1 MTSLFTARRRAEEF
15 ADAVDS
21 RTPLAGVRDAEADQ
35 LLALVRELQA
45 QPTVEPR
52 PEFRTD
58 LRERLMTEARTSL
71 HRDNAA
77 LTLPARPRGSR
88 ERRLAAAASVLV
100 LVGGTAGMA
109 AAAQDALPG
118 QALYP
123 VKRGIEQAQAQLR
136 LDDASRGRELLQQA
150 SGRLGEVDGLISD
163 DPARANP
170 QVART
175 LTDFAEQAD
184 QGGRLLLTSFAR
196 DRDPASVE
204 ALRDFT
210 ADRVRVLSTLATRV
224 APASGDELAAAAQ
237 AIRAL
242 DEDAVAACPGCSS
255 RPVVQIPGLIQA
267 RSEVERALAEAG
279 NGASGLNNDHPV
291 VVPQG
296 TVDRPGTR
304 SDKRAD
310 ERSDSRSDHGSTGSR
325 GSDGPGGTSGLE
337 LPDLGVPQKSPGSDS
352 DGPLSQLGDLTGDL
366 TGGLT
371 DGLTGGKG
379 AGNGGDKA
387 GSGTSDGTAGTKQDQ
402 KSGGN
407 GGADSEKSGGPL
419 GDVTGGLD
427 GAVETLLPDSDLG
440 DLLD

>member
-1 MTSLFTARRRAEEF
+1 MTTLFTARRRAEEF

-21 RTPLAGVRDAEADQ
+21 RTPLPGVRDAEVDQ

-58 LRERLMTEARTSL
+58 LRERLMSEARTSL

-109 AAAQDALPG
+109 AASQDALPG

-123 VKRGIEQAQAQLR
+123 VKRGIEQAQAQLH
-136 LDDASRGRELLQQA
+136 LDDTSRGRELLQQA
-150 SGRLGEVDGLISD
+150 SSRLGEVDGLISD
-163 DPARANP
+163 DPTRANP
-170 QVART
+170 QVAQT

-184 QGGRLLLTSFAR
+184 QGGRLLLAGYAA
-196 DRDPASVE
+196 DHDPAAVE
-204 ALRDFT
+204 ALRDFN
-210 ADRVRVLSTLATRV
+210 ADSVRVLGTLATRV
-224 APASGDELAAAAQ
+224 APQSGDELAAAAQ
-237 AIRAL
+237 TIRAL
-242 DEDAVAACPGCSS
+242 DEDAVGACDACST
-255 RPVVQIPGLIQA
+255 RPLVQIPGLIQA

-279 NGASGLNNDHPV
+279 NGVAGLNNDHPV
-291 VVPQG
+291 VVPKG
-296 TVDRPGTR
+296 TVDRPGKR
-304 SDKRAD
+304 SDNQSGG
-310 ERSDSRSDHGSTGSR
+310 RSDDSGSR
-325 GSDGPGGTSGLE
+325 GSEGPGSTSGLD
-337 LPDLGVPQKSPGSDS
+337 LPDLNVPQKSPGSDP

-371 DGLTGGKG
+371 DGLTGGKDG
-379 AGNGGDKA
+379 TGGSKD
-387 GSGTSDGTAGTKQDQ
+387 GSGTSDGTAGAKKDQ
-402 KSGGN
+402 KSGGK
-407 GGADSEKSGGPL
+407 GGADSEKSGGL
-419 GDVTGGLD
+419 LGGLTDSLD
-427 GAVETLLPDSDLG
+427 GTVETLLPDTGVG